1 MLMASDENE
10 DNRNEMLL
18 LLKHELAKVKTQA
31 QMMIAIDKTLK
42 KLVNFSQAT
51 LLSCQDDESTYRIFF
66 MDKATGGSTG
76 YSSYNEITSRSYS
89 FCEDLAELVSKADK
103 ARVCD
108 IRAFNLA
115 TAPQWLKLNYASG
128 AREILVKNLPD
139 AGDTKH
145 TLILFAD
152 KLNTFNDT
160 DIQIIETIAKQL
172 SEAINNIAAH
182 EDVLYKERNKACL
195 LKFATDLAAVKKKE
209 DLEAAVFDILDQLMG
224 IKLSM
229 IRLIEDDGITLAP
242 YLYDKNAVFKDD
254 ELFKQ
259 LLAKNITINEPISAK
274 VLDSDEPVIFNIEA
288 EQKSGN
294 SSPYIILWKKA
305 GKKHMYGTR
314 LRIGNE
320 NIGTLWLLTNELN
333 TDLLKGLCS
342 QISVAIFNIKAN
354 ERLLTYQ
361 KQLKTENDH
370 LKEPIKTI
378 HNFPE
383 IIGSGAKMEK
393 VYQLMSRV
401 ADSNSTVLILGETGT
416 GKELIARGIHN
427 ASPRKNKLMV
437 KVNCA
442 ALPPNLIESELF
454 GHEKGSFTGAFE
466 QRIGKFEQAHN
477 STLFLDEIGEL
488 PLELQVKLLRVI
500 QEREFERV
508 GGKNTI
514 KVNVRIIVA
523 TNRNLENEV
532 AAGKFRSDLY
542 YRLNV
547 FPINLPSLRERAEDI
562 PALANFF
569 LNKYS
574 RLTGC
579 KVGSIAPKV
588 LQQLK
593 SCLWP
598 GNVRELEHIIERS
611 ILMASDNILREVHLP
626 NAKQNDN
633 QAISYFN
640 QTIKEIERSHII
652 NILKQCEGKISG
664 TGGAAGVLAI
674 QPTTLHSK
682 MRKFNITK
690 REYLNYAQ

>member
-1 MLMASDENE
+1 MLMESEDERDE
-10 DNRNEMLL
+10 IIL
-18 LLKHELAKVKTQA
+18 LLKCELAKVKTQA
-31 QMMIAIDKTLK
+31 QLMVAIDKTLK

-51 LLSCQDDESTYRIFF
+51 LLSCQEDESTYRIFF
-66 MDKATGGSTG
+66 MGKASGGSTG
-76 YSSYNEITSRSYS
+76 YSSYNEIISCSYS
-89 FCEDLAELVSKADK
+89 FCDDLSGFISKADK
-103 ARVCD
+103 AQIFD
-108 IRAFNLA
+108 IRTFNLA
-115 TAPQWLKLNYASG
+115 VAPQWLKLNYASG
-128 AREILVKNLPD
+128 ARELIVKNLPG

-152 KLNTFNDT
+152 KLNSLTDT
-160 DIQIIETIAKQL
+160 HIQYVETIAGQIGK
-172 SEAINNIAAH
+172 AINNIAAH
-182 EDVLYKERNKACL
+182 EAVLYKEHNKACL
-195 LKFATDLAAVKKKE
+195 LKFATDLAAVKKKG
-209 DLEAAVFDILDQLMG
+209 DLEAAIFNILDQLIG

-229 IRLIEDDGITLAP
+229 IRLIEDDGITLVP
-242 YLYDKNAVFKDD
+242 YLYDKNAVFKDE

-259 LLAKNITINEPISAK
+259 LLAKNITIDEPISAR

-294 SSPYIILWKKA
+294 SSPYITLWKKA
-305 GKKHMYGTR
+305 GKKHMYGAR
-314 LRIGNE
+314 LCIGNE
-320 NIGTLWLLTNELN
+320 NIGTLWLLINELN
-333 TDLLKGLCS
+333 THLLKGLCS

-354 ERLLTYQ
+354 ERLLAYQ
-361 KQLKTENDH
+361 KQLETENDH
-370 LKEPIKTI
+370 LKEQIKTI
-378 HNFPE
+378 HNFSG
-383 IIGSGAKMEK
+383 IIGISLRMQK

-416 GKELIARGIHN
+416 GKELIARGIHD
-427 ASPRKNKLMV
+427 ASPRKNKLMI

-466 QRIGKFEQAHN
+466 QRIGKFELANN

-508 GGKNTI
+508 GGKSTI
-514 KVNVRIIVA
+514 KVNVRIIAA
-523 TNRNLENEV
+523 TNRNLEKEV
-532 AAGKFRSDLY
+532 VAGKFRSDLY

-547 FPINLPSLRERAEDI
+547 FPINLPSLRERVEDI
-562 PALANFF
+562 PPLANFF

-574 RLTGC
+574 RLTGY

-593 SCLWP
+593 SYLWP

-611 ILMASDNILREVHLP
+611 VLMTTGNVLREVHLP
-626 NAKQNDN
+626 NTKQSDN
-633 QAISYFN
+633 QAIPHFN
-640 QTIKEIERSHII
+640 QTIEEMERNHII

-664 TGGAAGVLAI
+664 AGGAAGVLAI

-682 MRKFNITK
+682 MRKLNIAK
-690 REYLNYAQ
+690 REYMNHAQ

>member
-1 MLMASDENE
+1 MLMESDDDRDEI
-10 DNRNEMLL
+10 LL
-18 LLKHELAKVKTQA
+18 LLKRELAKVKTQA
-31 QMMIAIDKTLK
+31 QLMIAIDKTLK

-51 LLSCQDDESTYRIFF
+51 LLSCQDDEKTYRIFF
-66 MDKATGGSTG
+66 MDKASGGSTG
-76 YSSYNEITSRSYS
+76 YSSYNEIISRSYS
-89 FCEDLAELVSKADK
+89 FCDDLSGLVARADN
-103 ARVCD
+103 ARIDD

-139 AGDTKH
+139 DGDAKH

-152 KLNTFNDT
+152 KPNTFY
-160 DIQIIETIAKQL
+160 DIDIKIIESIAGRLGK
-172 SEAINNIAAH
+172 AINNIANH
-182 EDVLYKERNKACL
+182 EAILKTQRDKACL
-195 LKFATDLAAVKKKE
+195 LKFATDLASVRKKE
-209 DLEAAVFDILDQLMG
+209 DLEAAIFNILDQLMG

-229 IRLIEDDGITLAP
+229 IRLIEDDGIILAP

-254 ELFKQ
+254 ELFKK
-259 LLAKNITINEPISAK
+259 LLSQNITI
-274 VLDSDEPVIFNIEA
+274 DEPTSARVLNSDDPVVFNIEA
-288 EQKSGN
+288 EQKNGN
-294 SSPYIILWKKA
+294 SSPYIMLWKKA
-305 GKKHMYGTR
+305 GKKQMYGAR

-320 NIGTLWLLTNELN
+320 NIGTLWLLINELN
-333 TDLLKGLCS
+333 TELMRGLCS

-354 ERLLTYQ
+354 QKLLVYQ
-361 KQLKTENDH
+361 KQLETENDH
-370 LKEPIKTI
+370 LKEQINTVY
-378 HNFPE
+378 NFSE
-383 IIGSGAKMEK
+383 IIGSGPRMKK
-393 VYQLMSRV
+393 VYELMSRV

-427 ASPRKNKLMV
+427 ASPRKNKLMI

-466 QRIGKFEQAHN
+466 QRIGKFELANN

-508 GGKNTI
+508 GGKSTI
-514 KVNVRIIVA
+514 KVNVRIIAA
-523 TNRNLENEV
+523 TNRNLEKEV
-532 AAGKFRSDLY
+532 VAGKFRSDLY

-547 FPINLPSLRERAEDI
+547 FPINLPSLRERVEDM
-562 PALANFF
+562 PTLANFF

-574 RLTGC
+574 RLTGS

-593 SCLWP
+593 SYLWP

-611 ILMASDNILREVHLP
+611 ILMTSGNILREVHLP
-626 NAKQNDN
+626 NTKQNDN
-633 QAISYFN
+633 QAIPNFN
-640 QTIKEIERSHII
+640 QTIEEMERSHII
-652 NILKQCEGKISG
+652 NILKQCQGKISG

-682 MRKFNITK
+682 MRKLNIAK
-690 REYLNYAQ
+690 REYINHA